1 MIEAE
6 SLEQVAGKP
15 VLDVI
20 APEYRAA
27 FDEMH
32 KKVVAGEAARM
43 EFEVQGIKGGRRLLE
58 THAVPM
64 QDHGETVQLAIT
76 RDITQRKQAEN
87 ALRDNVF
94 LLSESQRIGHI
105 GSWRYELTGK
115 LTWSDETYRIY
126 GVSPDTFTPSV
137 ESLMDLI
144 HPEDRKS
151 MQEWIAACADGR
163 KPDAMDFRIVTP
175 EGKLHILK
183 GFGDLQFDVKTNAP
197 KNLIGIVQ
205 DVTERKQMEEQVRQL
220 AFYDTLTNLP
230 NRRLLLERLNQ
241 AVLASKRNNLYG
253 ALLFLDLDNFKSLND
268 THGHSMGDLLLIEV
282 ASRITG
288 CVRATDTTARIG
300 GDEFV
305 VILNDLGGGK
315 TEAISQAGHIAE
327 KIRASLARPYM
338 LPVQQ
343 EGKVDNVIEH
353 HCKSSIGATLFI
365 GQKVGIDDILKFADF
380 AMYQAKQDG
389 GNLVRFYV
397 AESNG

>member
-1 MIEAE
+1 
-6 SLEQVAGKP
+6 
-15 VLDVI
+15 
-20 APEYRAA
+20 
-27 FDEMH
+27 
-32 KKVVAGEAARM
+32 
-43 EFEVQGIKGGRRLLE
+43 
-58 THAVPM
+58 
-64 QDHGETVQLAIT
+64 
-76 RDITQRKQAEN
+76 
-87 ALRDNVF
+87 
-94 LLSESQRIGHI
+94 
-105 GSWRYELTGK
+105 
-115 LTWSDETYRIY
+115 
-126 GVSPDTFTPSV
+126 
-137 ESLMDLI
+137 
-144 HPEDRKS
+144 
-151 MQEWIAACADGR
+151 
-163 KPDAMDFRIVTP
+163 
-175 EGKLHILK
+175 
-183 GFGDLQFDVKTNAP
+183 
-197 KNLIGIVQ
+197 VQ